1 MIKTFDKEN
10 VLLRGMVLKNTE
22 YVVCIALLTG
32 NKTVALFGQ
41 NESRLFSKKSKP
53 KVSRLEK
60 QLNRVMFALVI
71 LVLLLTTVFALV
83 SHWYERHYLSKVY
96 N

>member
-1 MIKTFDKEN
+1 MTILRLQQLLLNIYGKCAIQFESPEDSMIKTFDKEN

-41 NESRLFSKKSKP
+41 SGPRLFSKKSKP
-53 KVSRLEK
+53 KVSRLE
-60 QLNRVMFALVI
+60 N
-71 LVLLLTTVFALV
+71 
-83 SHWYERHYLSKVY
+83 
-96 N
+96 

>member
-1 MIKTFDKEN
+1 
-10 VLLRGMVLKNTE
+10 MVLKNTE

-41 NESRLFSKKSKP
+41 NESRVFSRKAKP

-60 QLNRVMFALVI
+60 
-71 LVLLLTTVFALV
+71 
-83 SHWYERHYLSKVY
+83 
-96 N
+96 